1 MIKKWLP
8 LSLSALILCGSITSF
23 AAETKIYQG
32 LGHSTNFRVGPGKD
46 SEGQEV
52 YSFNY
57 VDAAVIFDADGKI
70 VNAIVDAL
78 EISTPNYDGESMP
91 HFSGWPGTEGHN
103 LTDHQ
108 TKKVIGKTENTPTNI
123 AHEVNNWKTKRER
136 GASYGMNPRNEWN
149 KQMDFFQEKF
159 KGKTVD
165 ELEIIFT
172 KLYSDVNGRPLKKTS
187 TNEKDKEKY
196 AKLTET
202 EKAEVADI
210 TAGATMSLRDS
221 HGDILGALKN
231 AYQNRVEV
239 TFPTK

>member
-70 VNAIVDAL
+70 VNAVVDAL
-78 EISTPNYDGESMP
+78 EVSTPNYDGESMP

-108 TKKVIGKTENTPTNI
+108 TKKVIDKTENTPTNI
-123 AHEVNNWKTKRER
+123 AHEVDNWKTKRER

-172 KLYSDVNGRPLKKTS
+172 KLYSDVNGRSLKKTS

-239 TFPTK
+239 TFQTK

>member
-8 LSLSALILCGSITSF
+8 LPLSALILCGSITSF

-46 SEGQEV
+46 SEGQQV

-187 TNEKDKEKY
+187 TNEKDKEK
-196 AKLTET
+196 
-202 EKAEVADI
+202 
-210 TAGATMSLRDS
+210 
-221 HGDILGALKN
+221 
-231 AYQNRVEV
+231 
-239 TFPTK
+239 

>member
-78 EISTPNYDGESMP
+78 EISTPSYDGESMP

-196 AKLTET
+196 AKLTEQ

-239 TFPTK
+239 AFPTK

>member
-1 MIKKWLP
+1 
-8 LSLSALILCGSITSF
+8 
-23 AAETKIYQG
+23 
-32 LGHSTNFRVGPGKD
+32 
-46 SEGQEV
+46 
-52 YSFNY
+52 
-57 VDAAVIFDADGKI
+57 
-70 VNAIVDAL
+70 
-78 EISTPNYDGESMP
+78 
-91 HFSGWPGTEGHN
+91 
-103 LTDHQ
+103 
-108 TKKVIGKTENTPTNI
+108 
-123 AHEVNNWKTKRER
+123 
-136 GASYGMNPRNEWN
+136 MNPRNEWN

>member
-78 EISTPNYDGESMP
+78 EISTPSYDGESMP

-196 AKLTET
+196 AKLTEP

-239 TFPTK
+239 AFPTK

>member
-57 VDAAVIFDADGKI
+57 VNAAVIFDADGKI

-159 KGKTVD
+159 KGKTVN

-221 HGDILGALKN
+221 HGDILGALKD

>member
-8 LSLSALILCGSITSF
+8 LSLSTLILCGSITSF

-123 AHEVNNWKTKRER
+123 AHEVNSWKTKRER

>member
-8 LSLSALILCGSITSF
+8 LPLSALILCGSITSF

-46 SEGQEV
+46 SEGQQV

>member
-70 VNAIVDAL
+70 VNTIVDAL

-159 KGKTVD
+159 KGKTVN

-210 TAGATMSLRDS
+210 TVGATMSLRDS